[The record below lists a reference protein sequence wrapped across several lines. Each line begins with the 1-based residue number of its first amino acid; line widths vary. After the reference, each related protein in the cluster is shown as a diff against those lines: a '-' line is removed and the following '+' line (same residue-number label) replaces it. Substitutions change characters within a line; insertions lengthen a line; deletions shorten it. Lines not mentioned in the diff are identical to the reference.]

1 MKNRTKPFIRHQRE
15 RIIQKKWSIL
25 KNAYLREE
33 EHMPVR
39 GTLSKGKIHCS
50 CMWCRYE
57 QYIGIPKVR
66 YRAKLQAMKEEIDD
80 YV

>member
-15 RIIQKKWSIL
+15 RIIRKKWSIL
-25 KNAYLREE
+25 KNAYLTEK

-50 CMWCRYE
+50 CILCRPE
-57 QYIGIPKVR
+57 KHFGIPKVK
-66 YRAKLQAMKEEIDD
+66 YRAKLKAMKEEIDD